1 MEINLDDVEYVGET
15 SVTIRKS
22 RRRITIPKEVAE
34 QLELLDGNRI
44 RWILFKD
51 GRLYLSKA
59 DKLQKKGQQS
69 SNG

>member
-1 MEINLDDVEYVGET
+1 MEINLDDVEYIGET
-15 SVTIRKS
+15 SATIRKS

-34 QLELLDGNRI
+34 QLEVLDGDRI

-59 DKLQKKGQQS
+59 DKLQHKRTAER
-69 SNG
+69 

>member
-22 RRRITIPKEVAE
+22 RRRITVPKEVAE
-34 QLELLDGNRI
+34 QLGLLDGNRI

-59 DKLQKKGQQS
+59 DKLQQKRTAE
-69 SNG
+69 

>member
-22 RRRITIPKEVAE
+22 RRRITVPKEVAE
-34 QLELLDGNRI
+34 QLELQDGDRI

-59 DKLQKKGQQS
+59 DKLQHKRTTEQ
-69 SNG
+69 

>member
-1 MEINLDDVEYVGET
+1 MKIDLDDVEYVSET

-22 RRRITIPKEVAE
+22 RRRITVPKEVAE
-34 QLELLDGNRI
+34 QLKLLDGDRI

-59 DKLQKKGQQS
+59 DKQQSGQQS
-69 SNG
+69 NTG